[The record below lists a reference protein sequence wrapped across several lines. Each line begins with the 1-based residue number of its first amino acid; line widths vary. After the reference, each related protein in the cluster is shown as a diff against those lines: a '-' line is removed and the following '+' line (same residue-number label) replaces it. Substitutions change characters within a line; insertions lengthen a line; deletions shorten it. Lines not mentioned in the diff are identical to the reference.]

1 MNAVRSFATKP
12 SSATRQY
19 LKRQMTDEF
28 AQKAREHSYRAR
40 SAFKLLEMNQRYKII
55 SQGDCVVD
63 IGAAPGSWSQVAAEI
78 VKPLK
83 PTGKQGFV
91 VGVDLQPMLPIP
103 GVVLLPQSDITAPST
118 HKKIKEALGGR
129 VVDCVISD
137 MAPNPTGDRAM
148 DHTRIISLC
157 RLALDLT
164 DTVLPLSSKGLV
176 TSEMVWRNAAKI
188 IIAAG
193 EAVGK
198 AFVRAVRDEVRATQ
212 QAAANHAARTG
223 QSTSDAKES
232 GATSSKL
239 GITLQESIQILNVK
253 EPLNAEEIEKNFQ
266 HLFEVN
272 DKTKGG
278 SFYLQSKVYRAKE
291 RIDEELRNKSESAD
305 AEKLKKENES

>member
-164 DTVLPLSSKGLV
+164 DTVLPLSSKGLFLCKIWDG
-176 TSEMVWRNAAKI
+176 SERKH
-188 IIAAG
+188 
-193 EAVGK
+193 
-198 AFVRAVRDEVRATQ
+198 F
-212 QAAANHAARTG
+212 
-223 QSTSDAKES
+223 
-232 GATSSKL
+232 
-239 GITLQESIQILNVK
+239 
-253 EPLNAEEIEKNFQ
+253 AEELQRRFRNVSTIKPKASR
-266 HLFEVN
+266 N
-272 DKTKGG
+272 D
-278 SFYLQSKVYRAKE
+278 SAELYLLAT
-291 RIDEELRNKSESAD
+291 NKILS
-305 AEKLKKENES
+305 

>member
-148 DHTRIISLC
+148 DHTRIISL
-157 RLALDLT
+157 
-164 DTVLPLSSKGLV
+164 V